1 MREED
6 AQSICAILFKLF
18 FRFVAK
24 GYWVKQATI
33 ASTDL
38 FMEYIQTV
46 VPWLLS
52 VGGTIIAKDIKQNSD
67 VSHWDGGQL
76 GVIVEFES
84 KEAARKA
91 FYSEVFQEFIQIN
104 GLESD
109 LTLSIF
115 G

>member
-1 MREED
+1 M
-6 AQSICAILFKLF
+6 S
-18 FRFVAK
+18 K

-33 ASTDL
+33 SSRDL
-38 FMEYIQTV
+38 FIEYIQTV

-67 VSHWDGGQL
+67 LNYWDGGQL
-76 GVIVEFES
+76 GVVVEFES
-84 KEAARKA
+84 KEAAQKA
-91 FYSEVFQEFIQIN
+91 FYSDVFQEFIEIHELKS
-104 GLESD
+104 G

>member
-1 MREED
+1 M
-6 AQSICAILFKLF
+6 
-18 FRFVAK
+18 AK
-24 GYWVKQATI
+24 GYWVKQASI
-33 ASTDL
+33 SNTDL
-38 FMEYIQTV
+38 FIEYIQTV

-67 VSHWDGGQL
+67 LHCWDGGQL

-84 KEAARKA
+84 REAAQKA
-91 FYSEVFQEFIQIN
+91 FYSDVFQEFIEIN
-104 GLESD
+104 GLKSE